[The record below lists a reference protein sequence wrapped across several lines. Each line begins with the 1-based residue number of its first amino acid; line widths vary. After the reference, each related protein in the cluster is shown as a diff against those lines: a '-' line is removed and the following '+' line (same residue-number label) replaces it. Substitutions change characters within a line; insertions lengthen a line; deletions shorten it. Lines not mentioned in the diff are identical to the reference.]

1 MAGRESNV
9 WVEETASERIGKTQ
23 VLGGLELRRV
33 GAAKSEEVP
42 SPFQGSGSKLDTP
55 SPGVRAVTSSAD
67 SLSPIGLLKPIV

>member
-1 MAGRESNV
+1 MSQVGGRESNA

-42 SPFQGSGSKLDTP
+42 SPF
-55 SPGVRAVTSSAD
+55 
-67 SLSPIGLLKPIV
+67 